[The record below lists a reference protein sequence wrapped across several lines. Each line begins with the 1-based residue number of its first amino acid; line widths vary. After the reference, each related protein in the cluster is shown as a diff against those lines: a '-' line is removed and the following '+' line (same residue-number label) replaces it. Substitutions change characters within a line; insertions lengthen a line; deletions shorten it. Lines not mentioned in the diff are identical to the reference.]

1 MLKGGRGIVV
11 EILPIVV
18 SKNQNLQVTVYI
30 YNSEVTFSSPDW
42 YMSPHEKPPLELP
55 EGRLRV

>member
-30 YNSEVTFSSPDW
+30 YNSEVTFSSPD
-42 YMSPHEKPPLELP
+42 
-55 EGRLRV
+55 